1 MRKSTMFFMSLLVV
15 LSLVLSACAAPTPVV
30 VEKEKVVE
38 KPVVQTV
45 VVEKEVPVEKV
56 VKETVVVEKEVVVEV
71 VVTPTPVPKP
81 PVGPPK
87 VKIGALYCLT
97 GALAEFGEAFRKTG
111 DMAKDHF
118 AEAGFPIEIVVA
130 DTETAAIPGVE
141 AARMLVDVEKV
152 HALIGAAASGVTVPI
167 AESVSIPSEVPQI
180 SYASTSPLITV
191 LPADEGKDFL
201 FRTCPSDALQGV
213 IMGKLAWDAGYKTAA
228 VLYVNNPYGEGLAEQ
243 FKESFEFRGGKVTA
257 MVPHD
262 EAPAPTYVSELRKAA
277 EAKPEVLA
285 AISYPGH
292 ATVYL
297 KEAIEG
303 GFFDEF
309 LFCDGTK
316 SVEMPKEV
324 GPEYLAGMFGTAPGA
339 LKGASYD
346 VFVAEYMAYYGELPP
361 LPFMTNTY
369 DAITVIGLAA
379 AKCEADG
386 KDITPIC
393 IRDNLREV
401 ANPPGETI
409 TPGPESLKK
418 ALDLLKEG
426 KDINYEG
433 AAGSV
438 DFDDAGDVVTPI
450 EIWKYVEEAPYIATE
465 RLEMTI
471 PPK

>member
-1 MRKSTMFFMSLLVV
+1 MKGKFLIILVM
-15 LSLVLSACAAPTPVV
+15 LSIVVAGCAPPTPEVI
-30 VEKEKVVE
+30 EKE
-38 KPVVQTV
+38 V
-45 VVEKEVPVEKV
+45 VVEKEVPVTVVIEKEVPVEKEV
-56 VKETVVVEKEVVVEV
+56 VKTVVVEKEVVVEK
-71 VVTPTPVPKP
+71 VVTPTPVPLA

-87 VKIGALYCLT
+87 VKMGGLVPLT
-97 GALAEFGEAFRKTG
+97 GALSEFGAGFRLAG
-111 DMAKDHF
+111 DLAAKHL
-118 AEAGFPIEIVVA
+118 AAAGFPIEIKYG
-130 DTETAAIPGVE
+130 DTETSAIPGVE
-141 AARMLVDVEKV
+141 AARTLVDVEGV
-152 HALIGAAASGVTVPI
+152 QVLIGAAASGVTVPI

-180 SYASTSPLITV
+180 SNASTSPLITV

-213 IMGKLAWDAGYKTAA
+213 IAGKLAADLGYKTAA

-262 EAPAPTYVSELRKAA
+262 ESPAPTYVSELRKAA
-277 EAKPEVLA
+277 EGNPEVLFA
-285 AISYPGH
+285 VSYPGH

-303 GFFDEF
+303 GFFEEF

-316 SVEMPKEV
+316 SIEMPKEI
-324 GPEYLAGMFGTAPGA
+324 GPEHLAGMYGTAPGSA
-339 LKGASYD
+339 KGTSYD
-346 VFVAEYMAYYGELPP
+346 VFVAEYKAEYGELPP
-361 LPFMTNTY
+361 LPFMTNFY
-369 DAITVIGLAA
+369 DAVAVAGLAA
-379 AKCEADG
+379 AACEAKG
-386 KDITPIC
+386 LDITSVC
-393 IRDNLREV
+393 IRDHLREV

-409 TPGPESLKK
+409 TPGAESFKK

-438 DFDDAGDVVTPI
+438 DFDEAGDVVTPI
-450 EIWKYVEEAPYIATE
+450 EIWKYVAEEPYMATE

>member
-1 MRKSTMFFMSLLVV
+1 MKGKFLIVLVV
-15 LSLVLSACAAPTPVV
+15 LGMVAAACAPPTPVV
-30 VEKEKVVE
+30 VEREVPVTVVKEVPVEVVKEVVVE
-38 KPVVQTV
+38 KPVV
-45 VVEKEVPVEKV
+45 
-56 VKETVVVEKEVVVEV
+56 ETVVVEKEVVVEK
-71 VVTPTPVPKP
+71 VVTPTPAPKP

-87 VKIGALYCLT
+87 VKIGVLLPLT
-97 GALAEFGEAFRKTG
+97 GALAEFGEAFRKAG
-111 DMAKDHF
+111 DLAANHF
-118 AEAGFPIEIVVA
+118 AGAGFPIQLIVV
-130 DTETAAIPGVE
+130 DTETAAPPAVE
-141 AARMLVDVEKV
+141 AARTLVDVEGV
-152 HALIGAAASGVTVPI
+152 HALVGAAASGVTIPV
-167 AESVSIPSEVPQI
+167 AKSVSIPSEVPQI

-228 VLYVNNPYGEGLAEQ
+228 VVYVNNPYGEGLAEQ

-285 AISYPGH
+285 AVSYPGH

-316 SVEMPKEV
+316 STEMPKEI
-324 GPEYLAGMFGTAPGA
+324 GPEYLDGMLGTAPGSA
-339 LKGASYD
+339 LTPSYD
-346 VFVAEYMAYYGELPP
+346 MFVGEYTAVYGEVPP

-369 DAITVIGLAA
+369 DAIVVIGLAA

-386 KDITPIC
+386 VEINPIN
-393 IRDNLREV
+393 IRDRLREV

-409 TPGPESLKK
+409 TPGTESIKK
-418 ALDLLKEG
+418 ALEFLKAGEA
-426 KDINYEG
+426 INYEG

-450 EIWKYVEEAPYIATE
+450 EIWKYVKEPPYIATE
-465 RLEMTI
+465 RLEMKI